1 MSAWYSSNTRS
12 FLDSSTETV
21 VGALAKAAAVGG
33 WETPPAQEKEW
44 NSSIDLLKESLTD
57 TQNERLSILQ
67 DALADPRTTPFS
79 EVILEYDFRRRGLR
93 MDCILL
99 APGLIV
105 VLEFKRR
112 KITAADK
119 DQAMNYAIN
128 LREFHEVTQDLI
140 AKENIV
146 IAPVVVSTRSEV
158 PSEELLEFH
167 DSPWTNVLSE
177 SLTSDA
183 RHLADLLHSLLKSRK
198 SNSKIDRVQWIQS
211 RFRPSSSILDA
222 AVSLYGQHD
231 VSSISDH
238 ALPTKLIEECVEEI
252 REGIEEVRANR
263 SKKIILISGAPGAGK
278 TLVGLQLLFSTEKSV
293 FVTGNAPLV
302 DVLQLALKNSYRE
315 KHTASQLKV
324 PSGYKRKQLN
334 QVIDMTTFSI
344 EKAHRFLKTRSG
356 NSIASNETLVIFDE
370 AQRTYLK
377 GRNVADEKLKEDEAQ
392 LVLEALERDHPGEG
406 LAVVCLLGHNQAI
419 NTGESGVFSWF
430 KAASAL
436 HDWSFQISDT
446 TLNLPNLFETPDIL
460 EKWKNHEKRLP
471 FKNGHLDHSL
481 RFYRNREIE
490 KWAGAVIERDQKS
503 AAQFANQLKKEN
515 SLIYITRDIK
525 LAKQWIKKRRI
536 GNERAGLI
544 ASSQARRLIA
554 EGIHVLP
561 QADSKIAHWMLAPS
575 GDIRSSNMLEYAQ
588 NQFQVQGLEL
598 DYTIL
603 CWDADFR
610 YSESDWQIHNISG
623 AGWQKQGKTEEH
635 RFRQNSYRVLLT
647 RARKGLII
655 FVPNGDISRD
665 DLTRAP
671 EFFDSTYQ
679 FLIGCGCESLDE

>member
-1 MSAWYSSNTRS
+1 MSAWYNSNTRS

-158 PSEELLEFH
+158 SSEELLEFH

-183 RHLADLLHSLLKSRK
+183 RHLANLLHSLLKSRK

-263 SKKIILISGAPGAGK
+263 SKKIILISGAPGA
-278 TLVGLQLLFSTEKSV
+278 
-293 FVTGNAPLV
+293 
-302 DVLQLALKNSYRE
+302 
-315 KHTASQLKV
+315 
-324 PSGYKRKQLN
+324 
-334 QVIDMTTFSI
+334 
-344 EKAHRFLKTRSG
+344 
-356 NSIASNETLVIFDE
+356 
-370 AQRTYLK
+370 
-377 GRNVADEKLKEDEAQ
+377 
-392 LVLEALERDHPGEG
+392 
-406 LAVVCLLGHNQAI
+406 
-419 NTGESGVFSWF
+419 
-430 KAASAL
+430 
-436 HDWSFQISDT
+436 
-446 TLNLPNLFETPDIL
+446 
-460 EKWKNHEKRLP
+460 
-471 FKNGHLDHSL
+471 
-481 RFYRNREIE
+481 
-490 KWAGAVIERDQKS
+490 
-503 AAQFANQLKKEN
+503 
-515 SLIYITRDIK
+515 
-525 LAKQWIKKRRI
+525 
-536 GNERAGLI
+536 
-544 ASSQARRLIA
+544 
-554 EGIHVLP
+554 
-561 QADSKIAHWMLAPS
+561 
-575 GDIRSSNMLEYAQ
+575 
-588 NQFQVQGLEL
+588 
-598 DYTIL
+598 
-603 CWDADFR
+603 
-610 YSESDWQIHNISG
+610 
-623 AGWQKQGKTEEH
+623 
-635 RFRQNSYRVLLT
+635 
-647 RARKGLII
+647 
-655 FVPNGDISRD
+655 
-665 DLTRAP
+665 
-671 EFFDSTYQ
+671 
-679 FLIGCGCESLDE
+679 